1 MAKIILK
8 HDPRGE
14 EGSFR
19 VFLATN
25 LTSSQVIG
33 SSSIIK
39 VVNNRNFGLDS
50 FFTAVLPC
58 HTGQY
63 FNYFKHNFCIIF
75 CQFAVNSLVFFA
87 SWIGRPNPVHRKND
101 QKNKNQF
108 YQNWPLDIK
117 IINSWMGILCHK
129 GWEVYRWMISGSKYL
144 NACWQVEC
152 SFGNL

>member
-1 MAKIILK
+1 MVLYSPHLGKNPRITRPLFYYFLQLLKLLAKIILK

-63 FNYFKHNFCIIF
+63 FKHF
-75 CQFAVNSLVFFA
+75 
-87 SWIGRPNPVHRKND
+87 
-101 QKNKNQF
+101 
-108 YQNWPLDIK
+108 
-117 IINSWMGILCHK
+117 
-129 GWEVYRWMISGSKYL
+129 
-144 NACWQVEC
+144 
-152 SFGNL
+152 